1 MSWSKN
7 LQTTIY
13 VEPEPNAEIEA
24 VTSTSKVVEFGKT
37 AIYTLSVRNSGSGGD
52 EFIITYDNSD
62 NWDILIDIYDLELD
76 AGDSQNIKVNIM
88 PSDSA
93 SDGEE
98 SPTIITVTAASDSG
112 VYDTITLIT
121 TAKEPEPD
129 WDFSI
134 SIDEEGNEN
143 YDYSSDSFIIKDR
156 EPLIIT
162 FSVTNIGNGQNSFNL
177 KFISVD
183 NAFSS
188 NFDRN
193 SLSSVSPN
201 QNEIVVLTLTPRND
215 YSGTNTFVEIEV
227 TSSGDSKKKIELIEV
242 FLEQSGNILGPSN
255 LKLEVSVGK
264 SQTQK
269 FKNI

>member
-1 MSWSKN
+1 M
-7 LQTTIY
+7 
-13 VEPEPNAEIEA
+13 
-24 VTSTSKVVEFGKT
+24 
-37 AIYTLSVRNSGSGGD
+37 
-52 EFIITYDNSD
+52 
-62 NWDILIDIYDLELD
+62 
-76 AGDSQNIKVNIM
+76 
-88 PSDSA
+88 
-93 SDGEE
+93 
-98 SPTIITVTAASDSG
+98 
-112 VYDTITLIT
+112 
-121 TAKEPEPD
+121 
-129 WDFSI
+129 
-134 SIDEEGNEN
+134 
-143 YDYSSDSFIIKDR
+143 
-156 EPLIIT
+156 IIT

-264 SQTQK
+264 SQTQNLK
-269 FKNI
+269 ISNLEIISAFN